1 LGVVVAVTLRTVLEV
16 LGGVEAVLIIPDR
29 MAAAAEAHKE
39 KLAALRQQALAVV
52 VAYQQLAVMV
62 QV

>member
-1 LGVVVAVTLRTVLEV
+1 MGVVVAVTLRTLLEV
-16 LGGVEAVLIIPDR
+16 LGGVEAVLILPDC

>member
-1 LGVVVAVTLRTVLEV
+1 
-16 LGGVEAVLIIPDR
+16 

-39 KLAALRQQALAVV
+39 KLAALRQQVLAVV